1 MKDKVTVKMRQC
13 DRELSALPPVVTA
26 DPVGHTIALVTSFSQ
41 LIAEHVSG
49 STTLV
54 TLVQKNNIAYD
65 NYKTEIGQT
74 APKFVPFQSRRNT
87 YGVSEE
93 DQDDSGV
100 DLDDIRAHIASY
112 VLSDPCPDVGAHCAP
127 SVQVRHARVASPRP
141 VRRLGVAHSK
151 LPGDLG
157 VLY

>member
-54 TLVQKNNIAYD
+54 TLVQKNNVAYD
-65 NYKTEIGQT
+65 NYKTEIART
-74 APKFVPFQSRRNT
+74 APKFLPYPRKSVI
-87 YGVSEE
+87 
-93 DQDDSGV
+93 
-100 DLDDIRAHIASY
+100 DLDDSYQGSYRIVSPQCPVPWCWCSLCTIRAGPSRAS
-112 VLSDPCPDVGAHCAP
+112 CPTH
-127 SVQVRHARVASPRP
+127 P
-141 VRRLGVAHSK
+141 VRRQGVAHSN
-151 LPGDLG
+151 LPGRHWGL
-157 VLY
+157 